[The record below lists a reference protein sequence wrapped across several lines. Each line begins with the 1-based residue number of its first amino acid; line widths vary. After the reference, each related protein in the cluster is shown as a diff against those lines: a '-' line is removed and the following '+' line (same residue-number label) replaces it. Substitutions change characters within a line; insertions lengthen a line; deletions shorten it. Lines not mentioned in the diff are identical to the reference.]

1 VIVFNFDVLARPADS
16 LATRQ
21 PYSDGRA
28 IWGALFE
35 KYMGRMILVCN
46 DVYDRSQFMDWLK
59 REQFKASMLDF
70 IDQTDPVLKAEA
82 VHRIGS
88 AAGRINWYVDNDPS
102 TCQETLKLGIPT
114 LVVACPYIVRPEW
127 DSGRKIKEWG
137 NLVDEMDSQAL
148 KSAERTWRDE

>member
-1 VIVFNFDVLARPADS
+1 VIVFNFDVVARPAES

-21 PYSDGRA
+21 PDPDGRA

-35 KYMGRMILVCN
+35 KYMGRIILVCN

-70 IDQTDPVLKAEA
+70 IDQTDPVLIAES

-88 AAGRINWYVDNDPS
+88 AAGRINWYVDNNPS
-102 TCQETLKLGIPT
+102 TCRETLKLGIPT
-114 LVVACPYIVRPEW
+114 LVVASPYILRPEW
-127 DSGRKIKEWG
+127 GTDYKVKEWG
-137 NLVDEMDSQAL
+137 NLVTEMETQAL
-148 KSAERTWRDE
+148 KSAEKTWRDE